1 MDIKDQLFQGQQAL
15 YVDESSQASLLL
27 VVYVKSAQAPRNTN
41 DTLKGLGGETK
52 PLPYD
57 LSSCL
62 HVYGMGSF
70 FLVYTSVQ

>member
-41 DTLKGLGGETK
+41 DTLKGLGSGERQNLYPMT
-52 PLPYD
+52 
-57 LSSCL
+57 
-62 HVYGMGSF
+62 
-70 FLVYTSVQ
+70 

>member
-1 MDIKDQLFQGQQAL
+1 M
-15 YVDESSQASLLL
+15 
-27 VVYVKSAQAPRNTN
+27 YVKLAQAPRNTN
-41 DTLKGLGGETK
+41 DTLKGLGGGETK